1 MKKLLTLILAA
12 TTLAGCSSG
21 NRLDE
26 DFKARRDASIDN
38 RELLAPEYV
47 PFSLGAIKPEG
58 WLKSWADMAAEGIT
72 GHLDEVNDTFGKGWT
87 GEIFTG
93 RGIRKN
99 ATGWPLEQCAYWL
112 DGAVR
117 LAYITDNKPLVEKVN
132 RRMNIVVD
140 SILASPRKAFVFW
153 TDAAVDSVEV
163 KQHRFNNWACSHMA
177 RALLGYYQATG
188 NPKIIDALVKGYTNI
203 PIHPYINQRKGHSG
217 FAQIEPMIEMY
228 RLTGKES
235 FLDSLR
241 AVSRN
246 PHFISRMEDLHKNGM
261 KADHGVAVSEDFR
274 FPAEL
279 YLVTGDRTLLE
290 VSQAGYDSMR
300 KNHLLPYGAFSS
312 EEHLAGIGSTRHTE
326 SCNIT
331 TAEWSYEKLLEIT
344 GELRYADY
352 IESVFINGASNV
364 FSRDMKLV
372 SYYQAPNHVE
382 GVFPADIPH
391 DPYSLVMGTT
401 ESYYYRP
408 FGHEVLCCAG
418 NCNRII
424 PYYIMHMWLGTKDHG
439 VLASLYGPSRFNGV
453 AGKHDTHVEII
464 ETTNYPYDETITLE
478 VNPEKPVSF
487 PLYMRIPQWCEEYDV
502 NAGENAEI
510 VREGNLLRI
519 DRKWKQGDK
528 VTLTLNMEIRV
539 VEGNETSFPQT
550 PHFRNNRPIAKRTDI
565 NAPYACVY
573 YGPLLMALPLKD
585 ENPNKQVEGQ
595 KWNYALDP
603 AKVAEAK
610 VVRRPVSESDFWC
623 YDAPIAL
630 EVDAVEFDWR
640 PTPTSP
646 MPEEKVKGGKPAKI
660 TLTPYASPKFPISM
674 FPVED

>member
-1 MKKLLTLILAA
+1 MKRLLTLVLLAIA
-12 TTLAGCSSG
+12 AAGCSTP

-26 DFKARRDASIDN
+26 DYKARRKASTEN
-38 RELLAPEYV
+38 KQLESPQYV
-47 PFSLGAIKPEG
+47 PFSLGAVKPEG
-58 WLKSWADMAAEGIT
+58 WLKSWADMAADGIT

-117 LAYITDNKPLVEKVN
+117 LAYLTDNAPLVEKIN
-132 RRMNIVVD
+132 RRLDIVVD
-140 SILASPRKAFVFW
+140 SIMASPRESFIFW
-153 TDAAVDSVEV
+153 TDAPTDS
-163 KQHRFNNWACSHMA
+163 QHRFNSWACSHLA

-188 NPKIIDALVKGYTNI
+188 DPKIIDALLKGYTDI
-203 PIHPYINQRKGHSG
+203 TIHPFINQGMGHSG
-217 FAQIEPMIEMY
+217 LAQIEPMLELY

-235 FLDSLR
+235 LLDSLK
-241 AVSRN
+241 AFADN
-246 PHFISRMEDLHKNGM
+246 PAFVGRMAELRKNGVQV
-261 KADHGVAVSEDFR
+261 DHGVAISEDFR

-279 YLVTGDRTLLE
+279 YLVTGDRSLLE

-300 KNHLLPYGAFSS
+300 RHHLLPYGALSS

-326 SCNIT
+326 TCNIT

-344 GELRYADY
+344 GDLRYADY
-352 IESVFINGASNV
+352 IEAVFLNGAPNV

-382 GVFPADIPH
+382 GVFPADAPH
-391 DPYSLVMGTT
+391 SPDSPVMGLTS
-401 ESYYYRP
+401 SYFYRP

-418 NCNRII
+418 NSNRII

-453 AGKHDTHVEII
+453 AGKRDVHVEIV
-464 ETTNYPYDETITLE
+464 ETTEYPFDQTITFE
-478 VNPEKPVSF
+478 VNPEKPVKF
-487 PLYMRIPQWCEEYDV
+487 PFYLRIPEWCDDYDLS
-502 NAGENAEI
+502 AGEGSS
-510 VREGNLLRI
+510 VSRDGNLLRI
-519 DRKWKQGDK
+519 ERKWQRGDK
-528 VTLTLNMEIRV
+528 VVLTLDMKVRV
-539 VEGNETSFPQT
+539 VTGHETPFPQT

-565 NAPYACVY
+565 NSPYVCVY
-573 YGPLLMALPLKD
+573 YGPMLMALPLRD
-585 ENPNKQVEGQ
+585 ENPNKQAEGQ
-595 KWNYALDP
+595 KWNYALNP
-603 AKVAEAK
+603 AKAAEAK
-610 VVRRPVSESDFWC
+610 VVRHDVCDEDFWR

-630 EVDAVEFDWR
+630 EVEATEFDWR

-660 TLTPYASPKFPISM
+660 VLTPYASSKFHISM
-674 FPVED
+674 FPEAE